1 MTIEPPPNELARTNA
16 RLRRIRPADRLLT
29 VYCVPGGS
37 HLGPRVV
44 WVVPRIPGAGALPLT
59 FTENLVSCRCPEKMH
74 RIDPVKLSEAVERLR
89 YRPDARARRVDVRT
103 LI

>member
-1 MTIEPPPNELARTNA
+1 VTIEPPPNKLSRTNA

-37 HLGPRVV
+37 RKAPRVV
-44 WVVPRIPGAGALPLT
+44 WVVPRNPGSGPLPLVW
-59 FTENLVSCRCPEKMH
+59 TENLVSCRCPERMH
-74 RIDPVKLSEAVERLR
+74 RIDPVKLSEAVERVR
-89 YRPDARARRVDVRT
+89 HQPAKARRVDVRS

>member
-1 MTIEPPPNELARTNA
+1 MTIEPPPNVSRNVSRTNA
-16 RLRRIRPADRLLT
+16 RLRRADPLLT
-29 VYCVPGGS
+29 VYCVAGGS
-37 HLGPRVV
+37 RKGSRVV
-44 WVVPRIPGAGALPLT
+44 WVVPRVPGSGMLPLV

-89 YRPDARARRVDVRT
+89 YRPAKARRVDVQT